1 MGSDPG
7 NFQGRVQAML
17 DQGKPAVVIGSGP
30 AGLCAAIELK
40 KSGAPV
46 VLMDENSKPGGQLF
60 KQIHKFFGSREHKAG
75 VRGLDIGTELLAES
89 LGLGIDVRLD
99 TEVVGIEEGLQ
110 VWAVEK
116 RSLSYTLDARAV
128 IIATGATEN
137 ALSFPGWTLP
147 GVMTAGCAQTLINVH
162 RVLPGHRVLMI
173 GSGNVGVIVAYQLM
187 QAGADVVAV
196 IEAAPRLGGY
206 GVHTAK
212 VRRAGV
218 PFHCGST
225 IVRALGNDSVEAAVI
240 AKVDKNF
247 NPIPGT
253 ELTLDVDTICIAVGL
268 TPSIELA
275 SLAGCRMMYV
285 PELGGNMPWHDS
297 FMLSSVD
304 NVYVVGDTAGV
315 EEASTAMEEG
325 RLAGIHAAWS
335 MGYLTDS
342 LMRERSK
349 ETQQRLLALR
359 QGMFGEKRF
368 QAKKRITEKGD
379 IR

>member
-1 MGSDPG
+1 MFD
-7 NFQGRVQAML
+7 VH
-17 DQGKPAVVIGSGP
+17 KPAVVIGAGP

-40 KSGAPV
+40 KAGAPV
-46 VLMDENSKPGGQLF
+46 ILMDENSKPGGQLF

-75 VRGLDIGTELLAES
+75 VRGLDIGSELLDES
-89 LGLGIDVRLD
+89 LRLGIDVRLD

-110 VWAVEK
+110 VWAVENHS
-116 RSLSYTLDARAV
+116 RSYTLDSRAI
-128 IIATGATEN
+128 IIAAGATEN

-162 RVLPGHRVLMI
+162 RVLPGRRVLMI

-212 VRRAGV
+212 VRRTGV
-218 PFHCGST
+218 PFFCGST
-225 IVRALGNDSVEAAVI
+225 IVRALGKDNVEAAVI
-240 AKVDKNF
+240 ANVDKNF
-247 NPIPGT
+247 QPIPGT
-253 ELTLDVDTICIAVGL
+253 EQTLDVDTICLAVGL

-275 SLAGCRMMYV
+275 SLAGCTMMYV
-285 PELGGNMPWHDS
+285 PELGGNMPWHDDY
-297 FMLSSVD
+297 MRSSVD
-304 NVYVVGDTAGV
+304 HVYVVGDTAGV

-335 MGYLTDS
+335 MGYMSDS
-342 LMRERSK
+342 QMIEESGK
-349 ETQQRLLALR
+349 TQQRLLALR

-368 QAKKRITEKGD
+368 LAKKRIVGKGGLQ
-379 IR
+379 